1 VQGGDHHRPREIK
14 DRPSACAAHD
24 RPGPSQSPGQND
36 DKGCT
41 PGLLGR
47 APPLPLFT
55 TMFLQ
60 NFNED
65 AAMPTLARVGAP
77 SMTFAPHPSPW
88 ALTFCSRLFDQ
99 HDLRAKVTCFARE

>member
-1 VQGGDHHRPREIK
+1 MQGGDHHRPREIK

-65 AAMPTLARVGAP
+65 AARPYIGAGRGILDDVRTL
-77 SMTFAPHPSPW
+77 SI
-88 ALTFCSRLFDQ
+88 ALGSHIL
-99 HDLRAKVTCFARE
+99 